1 MVTASIAVPF
11 TREQIDAEK
20 ERRLCQGSFRHF
32 LKYWRFKNRETGE
45 ILFFGDV
52 LWQGQ
57 DGFVSMM
64 EKYQWIIALKAGKLG
79 FTELEC
85 AYDAWVALFGQ
96 ANSRVHLFS
105 KDLIASRELL
115 KYIQFG
121 LSKLPKEWKINFLS
135 DKAGG
140 LTATSLI
147 FNSYWMK
154 EDDERSVISY
164 ASTGNV
170 AIDVSAQHNH
180 VDELAHMQDGEG
192 LWNSV
197 ETTVSPEGTC
207 HIVSRGSGPGFMST
221 LWYKAVRGTS
231 KLSPYFAKWD
241 ARPGRDAQ
249 WREEHAGTL
258 TDLGLS
264 YFAPETPED
273 ALRGEGES
281 IYIPIEKWDT
291 LFEPFPDLDDR
302 TPVVMGVDAAVTG
315 DMFGISI
322 VSRHP
327 VRHEDPSI
335 RMVRYWRPKDFP
347 DKHID
352 FDIVDKWVRGFCSEH
367 NVVQIAFDIYQL
379 ASLAQSWKKDRVAWV
394 KAFDQGS
401 ERLIGDSEMHKM
413 AISGRLTHNGD
424 PVLREHIDNA
434 SVRLQ
439 KGEESKMRIV
449 KKENELKIDL
459 AVASAMAVK
468 RVLELNI

>member
-1 MVTASIAVPF
+1 MPWSKM
-11 TREQIDAEK
+11 ELQAER
-20 ERRLCQGSFRHF
+20 ERRLCAGSFRYF

-45 ILFFGDV
+45 ILSFET
-52 LWQGQ
+52 LWPGQ
-57 DGFVSMM
+57 DGFVSMI
-64 EKYQWIIALKAGKLG
+64 EKHQWIIALKAGKLG

-85 AYDAWVALFGQ
+85 AYDAWVGLFGQ
-96 ANSRVHLFS
+96 ENSRVHLFS

-121 LSKLPKEWKINFLS
+121 LSKLPREWKINFLS
-135 DKAGG
+135 EKAGG

-147 FNSYWMK
+147 FNSYWMSQ
-154 EDDERSVISY
+154 DDERSIVSY

-197 ETTVSPEGTC
+197 ETTVSPEGSC
-207 HIVSRGSGPGFMST
+207 HIVSRGSGPGFMSK
-221 LWYKAVRGTS
+221 LWYKASAGTS
-231 KLSPYFAKWD
+231 KLKPYFARWD
-241 ARPGRDAQ
+241 ERPGRDAK
-249 WREEHAGTL
+249 WREEEAGTL
-258 TDLGLS
+258 SDLGLS

-291 LFEPFPDLDDR
+291 LLEILPDLDDR
-302 TPVVMGVDAAVTG
+302 TPVVMGVDASVTG

-327 VRHEDPSI
+327 VRHEDVAI
-335 RMVRYWRPKDFP
+335 RLVKCWKPKDFP
-347 DKHID
+347 NRAID
-352 FDIVDKWVRGFCSEH
+352 FDVVDKWVRSFCLLH
-367 NVVQIAFDIYQL
+367 NVIQITFDVYQL
-379 ASLAQSWKKDRVAWV
+379 ASMSQLWTKDRIAWI
-394 KAFDQGS
+394 KQFDQGS
-401 ERLIGDSEMHKM
+401 ERLVGDSLMHKL

-424 PVLREHIDNA
+424 YELRSHIDNCA
-434 SVRLQ
+434 TRLQ

-449 KKENELKIDL
+449 KKENDLKIDL

-468 RVLELNI
+468 HILELNI